1 MPDQIV
7 PVTNDPGQS
16 LTVPLAVD
24 GATLTLQLGL
34 RYSQVCGYWLMNVSD
49 RFANLL
55 LSNVP
60 MLCGLYPASNL
71 LAPFGSL
78 AIGSAYIVNAS
89 GSASDSPDETSLGT
103 DFLLV
108 WGDTAA

>member
-1 MPDQIV
+1 LPDQIV
-7 PVTNDPGQS
+7 PVTNDPNQT
-16 LTVPLAVD
+16 LTVALAVD
-24 GATLTLQLGL
+24 GASLTLKLGARFSL
-34 RYSQVCGYWLMNVSD
+34 VTGYWLMNVSD
-49 RFANLL
+49 RFNNLL

-60 MLCGLYPASNL
+60 LLCGLYPASNL
-71 LAPFGSL
+71 LAPFGAL

-89 GSASDSPDETSLGT
+89 GSASDSPDETNLGT